1 LGYAAHAVYV
11 RFWLKKAVV
20 GRTSLVIINIFFSSI
35 VLPCLGLV
43 GEYVARIFEEVKR
56 RRLYLVRRKIDGTP
70 AAAEVSGPERR

>member
-1 LGYAAHAVYV
+1 
-11 RFWLKKAVV
+11 
-20 GRTSLVIINIFFSSI
+20 
-35 VLPCLGLV
+35 V